1 MGWAIG
7 GLVIFRGLQEPNNNA
22 TEVPKIGEINLM
34 KYYTNSLIPE
44 RVVASEKDVLG
55 LLWLSKIEIKRIWK
69 QSYSCVYFFVYLL
82 VTKIKHFIVSKELY
96 ILKKIVYQLKMLVYI
111 FRVGVII

>member
-1 MGWAIG
+1 
-7 GLVIFRGLQEPNNNA
+7 LQEPNNNA

-55 LLWLSKIEIKRIWK
+55 LLWLSKIEIKRI
-69 QSYSCVYFFVYLL
+69 
-82 VTKIKHFIVSKELY
+82 
-96 ILKKIVYQLKMLVYI
+96 
-111 FRVGVII
+111 